1 MRLKGVSITLR
12 LMASSACVFFLIYFL
27 EVCVF
32 LYLLQSEL
40 LPLHAFFFTVRIYFL
55 EVCVFLY
62 LLQGELLPLHA
73 FLLCEFISLKC
84 VFSLYDTER
93 VYCLTVGVFLY
104 ILPSVFIAV

>member
-1 MRLKGVSITLR
+1 VRVPLSITER
-12 LMASSACVFFLIYFL
+12 VIASACVFFFMYITVRIYFL

-40 LPLHAFFFTVRIYFL
+40 LPLHAFFFIY
-55 EVCVFLY
+55 
-62 LLQGELLPLHA
+62 LQ
-73 FLLCEFISLKC
+73 CEFISLKC
-84 VFSLYDTER
+84 AFSLYDTER